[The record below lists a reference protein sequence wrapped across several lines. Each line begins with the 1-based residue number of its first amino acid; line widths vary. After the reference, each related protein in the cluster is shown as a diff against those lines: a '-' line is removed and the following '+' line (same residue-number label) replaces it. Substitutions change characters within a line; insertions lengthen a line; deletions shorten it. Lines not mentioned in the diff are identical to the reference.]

1 MKTFH
6 CTHCQN
12 LVFFENVR
20 CLNCGHSLAFLP
32 DLGFMGALKQRPDGL
47 WRAELDAPD
56 SRGYRL
62 CANYGQASV
71 CNWVVPAD
79 DSTAFCGSCRLNRVI
94 PDLSSE
100 RNRVAWFRLEV
111 AKRRLLYTLLGLWL
125 PIEPK
130 NAAAGSGLAFEFL
143 QDSSAGDAKRVF
155 TGHDNGVIT
164 INIAEADDVHREKER
179 ALQKEPYRTLLGHFR
194 HEIGHYYWDKLI
206 SNDPSLDA
214 FRELFGDERADYR
227 KGLERHYSEGPP
239 SGWEQS
245 FISAYATTHPWEDW
259 AESWAHY
266 LHMVDALETAGAA
279 GLALRPKR
287 SDEPRMP
294 PPPDPLNP
302 HGRDFDA
309 MIESWLSLTYVL
321 NNFSRGLGLPDSYPF
336 ILSAPAIRKLRFI
349 HTTIDEYRSPQCT

>member
-6 CTHCQN
+6 CTHCQS

-32 DLGFMGALKQRPDGL
+32 DLRIMGALMQRPDGL
-47 WRAELDAPD
+47 WGAELDAPD

-62 CANYGQASV
+62 CANYDQVSV

-79 DSTAFCGSCRLNRVI
+79 DYNAFCGSCRLNRLI
-94 PDLSSE
+94 PDLLSE
-100 RNRVAWFRLEV
+100 GNRAAWFRLEV

-130 NAAAGSGLAFEFL
+130 TDAAGSGLAFEFL
-143 QDSSAGDAKRVF
+143 EDSSDGDARRVF
-155 TGHDNGVIT
+155 TGHDNGLIT

-194 HEIGHYYWDKLI
+194 HEIGHYFWDRLI
-206 SNDPSLDA
+206 AIGPKLDA
-214 FRELFGDERADYR
+214 FRELFGDERADYQ
-227 KGLERHYSEGPP
+227 KALNRHYGEGPP
-239 SGWEQS
+239 ARWEQN
-245 FISAYATTHPWEDW
+245 FISAYATMHPWEDW

-279 GLALRPKR
+279 GLTLRPKR
-287 SDEPRMP
+287 SDEPRMQ

-302 HGRDFDA
+302 HCRDFDA
-309 MIESWLSLTYVL
+309 MIDSWLSLTYVL
-321 NNFSRGLGLPDSYPF
+321 NNLSRGLGLPDSYPF

-349 HTTIDEYRSPQCT
+349 HATVDEYRRI